1 MVEFDTL
8 YLVPLLPLLGA
19 SILALLGRRMDKD
32 LVSII
37 ALGAVLTSFLVTV
50 VATYTLVTKGTPLS
64 NSVWTW
70 IDVGRFT
77 IEFAFGFDQLTAA
90 LLLVVTGV
98 GFLIHLYSTGYMHD
112 DPSYHRYFAYLNLFI
127 AAMSVLVL
135 GRSLPMMFIGWE
147 GVGLASYLLIGFW
160 FSDSE
165 KASAGRKAFIVN
177 RIGDFGFLVGI
188 FALLSVFGT
197 LEFSELKKAVAAA
210 GPLDQVLATGVF
222 AGWKLSSVL
231 TLATLSLF
239 VGATGKSAQIPLY
252 VWLPDAMAGP
262 TPVSALI
269 HAATMVTSGIFLAS
283 RLSFLFDATP
293 LTGQVVAWVGGAT
306 AVFAASMG
314 LAQNDIKKVL
324 AYSTVSQLGYMFLAV
339 GLGAYAAA
347 MFHVITHAFFKA
359 CMFLGSGT
367 VIHALHGEQDIK
379 KMGGLH
385 KPLLW
390 TCAIPF
396 YVSTLAIAGVF
407 PFSGFFSKDLILAHA
422 FTKNVPLFV
431 LGLVG
436 AALTAFYMGRLVML
450 TFMGKLR
457 HPDPHAAE
465 HLHLPGVSMA
475 APVML
480 LGALAVLGGALNLPH
495 ILPAHGFLEHWLQ
508 PVLGDQALEIQTST
522 ELTLWAV
529 SMAVGLGG
537 LGLAFVVYK
546 DGPSMALDAF
556 TRSGVGKLAYD
567 VLFNKWYVDE
577 LYQATF
583 VRATRFLG
591 SFAASFFD
599 PWVIDGILVKLLPG
613 AAVKGTGSLLRKL
626 QTGNVQAYAALFVFA
641 AAIVS
646 GWAVLRTIG

>member
-37 ALGAVLTSFLVTV
+37 ALGAVLTSFLVTA

-177 RIGDFGFLVGI
+177 RIGDFGFLIGI

-210 GPLDQVLATGVF
+210 GPLDQVLTTGVF

-262 TPVSALI
+262 T
-269 HAATMVTSGIFLAS
+269 
-283 RLSFLFDATP
+283 
-293 LTGQVVAWVGGAT
+293 
-306 AVFAASMG
+306 
-314 LAQNDIKKVL
+314 
-324 AYSTVSQLGYMFLAV
+324 
-339 GLGAYAAA
+339 
-347 MFHVITHAFFKA
+347 
-359 CMFLGSGT
+359 
-367 VIHALHGEQDIK
+367 
-379 KMGGLH
+379 
-385 KPLLW
+385 
-390 TCAIPF
+390 
-396 YVSTLAIAGVF
+396 
-407 PFSGFFSKDLILAHA
+407 
-422 FTKNVPLFV
+422 
-431 LGLVG
+431 
-436 AALTAFYMGRLVML
+436 
-450 TFMGKLR
+450 
-457 HPDPHAAE
+457 
-465 HLHLPGVSMA
+465 
-475 APVML
+475 
-480 LGALAVLGGALNLPH
+480 
-495 ILPAHGFLEHWLQ
+495 
-508 PVLGDQALEIQTST
+508 
-522 ELTLWAV
+522 
-529 SMAVGLGG
+529 
-537 LGLAFVVYK
+537 
-546 DGPSMALDAF
+546 
-556 TRSGVGKLAYD
+556 
-567 VLFNKWYVDE
+567 
-577 LYQATF
+577 
-583 VRATRFLG
+583 
-591 SFAASFFD
+591 
-599 PWVIDGILVKLLPG
+599 
-613 AAVKGTGSLLRKL
+613 
-626 QTGNVQAYAALFVFA
+626 
-641 AAIVS
+641 
-646 GWAVLRTIG
+646 